1 MRPIARH
8 RQGEGNLELALREPA
23 PLATF
28 DEPLRATAKREGVV
42 LFDDV

>member
-8 RQGEGNLELALREPA
+8 RQGEGNLELALREQA

-28 DEPLRATAKREGVV
+28 DEPLRAAAQREGVRR
-42 LFDDV
+42 FDDV